1 MRRPYPGVL
10 CQDSR
15 VDGIDISA
23 WSDFG
28 VAVAGAMAALTG
40 LLFVAIS
47 INLERIIAL
56 PSLPRLAI
64 ATLGLFSTVL
74 VASVCLL
81 IPNQSTDA
89 LVTEF
94 LVVGLGFGIPM
105 VVLQLRRPRWTPYTG
120 PVDWV
125 ATRLAPAVVVPGC
138 VALAGLGLL
147 LEWTGALH
155 LIAVS
160 TVVAIVAGLVGAWI
174 LLVEIQ
180 R

>member
-1 MRRPYPGVL
+1 M
-10 CQDSR
+10 
-15 VDGIDISA
+15 DGIDISA

-89 LVTEF
+89 LGTEF

-138 VALAGLGLL
+138 VIKLSDSHVPVEASPMLGADNGRIYGELL
-147 LEWTGALH
+147 GVMPDEMDAMRNEGA
-155 LIAVS
+155 I
-160 TVVAIVAGLVGAWI
+160 
-174 LLVEIQ
+174 
-180 R
+180 